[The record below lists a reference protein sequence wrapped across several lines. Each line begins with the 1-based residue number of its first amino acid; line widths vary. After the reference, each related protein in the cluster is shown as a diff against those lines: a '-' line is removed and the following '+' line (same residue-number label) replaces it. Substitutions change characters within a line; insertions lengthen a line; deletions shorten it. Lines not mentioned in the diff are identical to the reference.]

1 MPERPGGQGAG
12 APAGRVWRLGERCA
26 GESKVTQQVEL
37 KRGLRDVYFETTES
51 SNVIGDVGR
60 LIYRGY
66 DIHDLAEHSSFEETV
81 FLMMRGHLPKRSE
94 LDPFE
99 ASLRDARAIPP
110 EIVEVI
116 RAVRSAHPMDVLR
129 TGISALSAFDPDTE
143 EVTHEATLRK
153 GIRITAKAPTI
164 VAAHHRIRHGL
175 DPIPP
180 DPSLDHAG
188 NFLYM
193 LLGEKPDED
202 TTRLMGKD
210 LIVHLDH
217 GSNASSFAARVAAS
231 TLTDLHGAIVAGIAT
246 LKGPLHGGAAE
257 GVMKMALEIGDVSN
271 VESYLADKHEKRER
285 IMGFGHAVYRAED
298 PRARHLREGSRLLA
312 EKKGQPQWFQ
322 ILSKVEEEMRPYAE
336 RGICVNVDF
345 WSGSVYYL
353 LGIPEDLFISIFAVS
368 RVPGYVTQVLEQQDK
383 NMLIRPQLQYVGP
396 TDVQYVP
403 IDERG

>member
-1 MPERPGGQGAG
+1 M
-12 APAGRVWRLGERCA
+12 
-26 GESKVTQQVEL
+26 TQQVEL

-66 DIHDLAEHSSFEETV
+66 DIHDLAERSSFEETV
-81 FLMMRGHLPKRSE
+81 FLMMHGHLPTRSE
-94 LDPFE
+94 LDRFE
-99 ASLRDARAIPP
+99 TSLRDARAIPP
-110 EIVEVI
+110 EIVDVI
-116 RAVRSAHPMDVLR
+116 RGVKSAHPMDVLR

-143 EVTHEATLRK
+143 EVSHEATLRK
-153 GIRITAKAPTI
+153 GIRITAQAPTI
-164 VAAHHRIRHGL
+164 VATHHRIRNGL
-175 DPIPP
+175 DPLPP
-180 DPSLDHAG
+180 HPSHDHAG

-193 LLGEKPDED
+193 LLGSKPDED

-231 TLTDLHGAIVAGIAT
+231 TLADLHGAIVAGIAT

-271 VESYLADKHEKRER
+271 VESYLAAKHEKRER
-285 IMGFGHAVYRAED
+285 IMGFGHAVYRTED

-322 ILSKVEEEMRPYAE
+322 ILSKVEEEMRPFAE

-353 LGIPEDLFISIFAVS
+353 LGIPEDLFISIFAVA
-368 RVPGYVTQVLEQQDK
+368 RVPGYVAQVLEQQDK

-396 TDVQYVP
+396 TDMQYVP
-403 IDERG
+403 IGERG